1 MKNTNLSISTERC
14 KERISSKQLG
24 SLSFALT
31 VALVLMSSLPA
42 KADLSRT
49 QAAAILAAEGNA
61 WAAVSLSNQELRSL
75 IFEDLAASIS
85 PTAVKMGHQKLTV
98 SY

>member
-1 MKNTNLSISTERC
+1 MKNTNLSISLSVARREYLP
-14 KERISSKQLG
+14 SNSAY
-24 SLSFALT
+24 LSFALT

-75 IFEDLAASIS
+75 IFADLAASIS
-85 PTAVKMGHQKLTV
+85 PTAGEDGTPEIDCK
-98 SY
+98 